1 MNKLLTKFLLT
12 AALVISTQAAVSADN
27 VLYAVVD
34 GTNMTLKCGAESKMP
49 DGAVKYNETF
59 SWNADFSNTITSATI
74 DASCAAY
81 TGSSLTS
88 LFDGCSHM
96 TSITGLRNLNTA
108 NVTDISYMFYGC
120 TSLTTLNLTSWNTA
134 SVTDMRMMFSNCTS
148 LTTIYVGSGWSTA
161 AVEYGTDMFRG
172 STALVGGDGTTY
184 SESESH
190 VDYTYARVGDG
201 GDNPGY
207 LSRGLKV
214 NLADGRRW
222 ATYYNDQHTYV
233 IDIEEKANAYAASY
247 DEPNSR
253 LVLHKIG
260 HTIPKG
266 KAVIIVSDD
275 DYEYIVMEVNDN
287 ATATVPENSL
297 NGTNI
302 DITVSDL
309 KGLLLPRY
317 EGATDGTF
325 YVMGMTSKGFGFHK
339 YTGDTVPAHKAFLF
353 VPINSNAPASVLF
366 SFSDAITGIQGIQGA
381 DTQEADVWY
390 TINGVRLNGKP
401 SSPGLYIYNGM
412 KISVK

>member
-12 AALVISTQAAVSADN
+12 AALVISTQVAVSAAN

-34 GTNMTLKCGAESKMP
+34 DTNMTLKCGEESKMP
-49 DGAVKYNETF
+49 DGAVKYDETVG
-59 SWNADFSNTITSATI
+59 WNSYFCKIITSATI

-81 TGSSLTS
+81 TGSTLSS
-88 LFDGCSHM
+88 LFDGCENM
-96 TSITGLRNLNTA
+96 ASITGLHNLNTA
-108 NVTDISYMFYGC
+108 NVTDMSNMFYGC
-120 TSLTTLNLTSWNTA
+120 SSLTTLNLTSWNTA
-134 SVTDMRMMFSNCTS
+134 SATDMRMMFSYCTK

-161 AVEYGTDMFRG
+161 AVEYGTDMFRY
-172 STALVGGDGTTY
+172 SEALVGGDGTTY
-184 SESESH
+184 SEEH

-201 GDNPGY
+201 GENHGY
-207 LSRGLKV
+207 LSRGSLKV
-214 NLADGRRW
+214 NLAEGRRW
-222 ATYYNDQHTYV
+222 ATFYNDEHTYV

-247 DEPNSR
+247 DEPNSL

-266 KAVIIVSDD
+266 TPVIIVSDD
-275 DYEYIVMEVNDN
+275 DYEYIVMEVNDD

-297 NGTNI
+297 NGTNF
-302 DITVSDL
+302 DIPVSDL
-309 KGLLLPRY
+309 KGLLLSRY

-353 VPINSNAPASVLF
+353 VPSYSNAPTSILF

-390 TINGVRLNGKP
+390 TLNGMRLQGKP
-401 SSPGLYIYNGM
+401 NAPGIYINNG
-412 KISVK
+412 KRIIVK